1 MDNLEKNNLEDE
13 EDEDKMYIRFYE
25 NECEIITKYL
35 NGIVY
40 KNPFDNIELMSLLG
54 TKYTKLIYDLSC
66 FPIDNLPNG
75 ITHLNISHPRFNYP
89 IDSLPPS
96 LIYLRIGGS
105 KLVYAE
111 SDFNQ
116 TLDFLP
122 SGLKILILEA
132 LENYTHPLDN
142 LPPNLEYLYILN
154 REYDLPLNNLPPSL
168 KTVYK
173 LDYSNGYDGIDYP
186 DIDFLWNLSVS

>member
-1 MDNLEKNNLEDE
+1 MKPFNTGKLYRFRKMKPALCPIYVRINNEW
-13 EDEDKMYIRFYE
+13 KG
-25 NECEIITKYL
+25 TT
-35 NGIVY
+35 NGIVD
-40 KNPFDNIELMSLLG
+40 KNPFDDIELMNLLG

-66 FPIDNLPNG
+66 FSIDNLPNG
-75 ITHLNISHPRFNYP
+75 ITHLNISHPWFNYP
-89 IDSLPPS
+89 VDNLPPS

-111 SDFNQ
+111 SGFNQ
-116 TLDFLP
+116 PLDFLP

-142 LPPNLEYLYILN
+142 LPPNLEYLYILI
-154 REYDLPLNNLPPSL
+154 REYDLPMNNLPPSL

-173 LDYSNGYDGIDYP
+173 LDYSKGYDDFEYP
-186 DIDFLWNLSVS
+186 DIDFLYNLWNL